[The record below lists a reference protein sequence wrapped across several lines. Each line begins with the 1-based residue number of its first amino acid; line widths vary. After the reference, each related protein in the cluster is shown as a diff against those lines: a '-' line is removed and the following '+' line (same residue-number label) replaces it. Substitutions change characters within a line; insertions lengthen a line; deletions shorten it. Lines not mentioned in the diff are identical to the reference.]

1 MNEELMIDLVK
12 LVFIILTIDRLLG
25 SFTTII
31 LSVVETLAPIST
43 AMGKM
48 IASKCV

>member
-1 MNEELMIDLVK
+1 MNDELMIDLVK
-12 LVFIILTIDRLLG
+12 SVSIFLTIDRLLG

-43 AMGKM
+43 AVREM